1 MKRNVEVTTTI
12 LFYAFRYALG
22 RRTGAPSTI
31 AMAIGSNI
39 NEFAEWELKQ
49 IVKEILEYEDY
60 SGSLG
65 DDCDKEV
72 WYDLVEVL
80 NDKLEEISK
89 MSKSNV

>member
-1 MKRNVEVTTTI
+1 MKRNVEVTTTV

-22 RRTGAPSTI
+22 RKTGAPSTI
-31 AMAIGSNI
+31 STSIVSNI
-39 NEFAEWELKQ
+39 NEFAEWELIQ

-72 WYDLVEVL
+72 WYKLVDTI
-80 NDKLEEISK
+80 NDKLK
-89 MSKSNV
+89 Q

>member
-1 MKRNVEVTTTI
+1 MKRNVEVTSTV

-31 AMAIGSNI
+31 ASAMEKNLD
-39 NEFAEWELKQ
+39 EFAEWELKQ

-80 NDKLEEISK
+80 NDKIEEISK